1 MADISKIKP
10 NGSTGTEYNIKDA
23 TARSAIENK
32 ANDTQT
38 FTEAS
43 TRANIASG
51 ENMATLFGKIKKF
64 FTDLKT
70 VAFTGSYS
78 DLSNKPT
85 IPTITDT
92 YSGTSSN
99 GMSGKAVKSAI
110 DALDGT
116 VSGSAGSGKTLTAF
130 SQTDGKVSATFG
142 NISITKSQISDF
154 PTIPTVNNATLTIQ
168 KNGTTVKTFT
178 ANASSNVTANITM
191 SKSDVGLGNVDNTA
205 DADKIVSGAKKVFW
219 SSDPNGS
226 GAYVSGYAAG
236 RNQVENN
243 NDTIP
248 TGAAVVSYLNTKL
261 GWKVLKTAFTPT
273 SDMYVDL
280 LYDMTTLTEVVMCI
294 RSTAYN
300 QPMIR
305 QTMVL
310 PNFSGEIS
318 TYGIFPD
325 FTWGG
330 VRYYCYLKYVSNTR
344 IQIKDLTA
352 GSGGNWSLAQL
363 SFYCKQ

>member
-116 VSGSAGSGKTLTAF
+116 VSGSAGSGKTLTALSTLSSEQRQARF
-130 SQTDGKVSATFG
+130 TEVTPTTAVGHGARH
-142 NISITKSQISDF
+142 TKQAF
-154 PTIPTVNNATLTIQ
+154 PTTIAVSTL
-168 KNGTTVKTFT
+168 
-178 ANASSNVTANITM
+178 
-191 SKSDVGLGNVDNTA
+191 L
-205 DADKIVSGAKKVFW
+205 
-219 SSDPNGS
+219 
-226 GAYVSGYAAG
+226 
-236 RNQVENN
+236 
-243 NDTIP
+243 
-248 TGAAVVSYLNTKL
+248 
-261 GWKVLKTAFTPT
+261 
-273 SDMYVDL
+273 
-280 LYDMTTLTEVVMCI
+280 
-294 RSTAYN
+294 
-300 QPMIR
+300 
-305 QTMVL
+305 
-310 PNFSGEIS
+310 
-318 TYGIFPD
+318 
-325 FTWGG
+325 
-330 VRYYCYLKYVSNTR
+330 
-344 IQIKDLTA
+344 
-352 GSGGNWSLAQL
+352 
-363 SFYCKQ
+363 